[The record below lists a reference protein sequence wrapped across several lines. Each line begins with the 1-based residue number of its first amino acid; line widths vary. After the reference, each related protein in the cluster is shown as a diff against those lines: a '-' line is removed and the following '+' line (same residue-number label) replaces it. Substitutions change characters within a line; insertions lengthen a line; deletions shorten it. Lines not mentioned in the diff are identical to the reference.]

1 MRWPLPSLLAIIVF
15 ARAISL
21 SKHAFPCPTAYDA
34 LSFHT
39 LPMML
44 CPTSHFPGPDG
55 ERYPENI
62 IMTISPPILVVSDPF
77 ERCNKNKSPDGRFW
91 SSRAASTLRFVHP
104 AIQKAPTSCTG
115 EDPTRYA
122 PESSN
127 FHSRLLHGRKIGSSE
142 TSGAYNRLDVWHD
155 GWRSCI
161 FLQLDVE

>member
-1 MRWPLPSLLAIIVF
+1 MMSSSCPLAVSSPFFLCILLCIQN
-15 ARAISL
+15 ARAVDLIVSG
-21 SKHAFPCPTAYDA
+21 SKILNTGEYNYD
-34 LSFHT
+34 
-39 LPMML
+39 
-44 CPTSHFPGPDG
+44 
-55 ERYPENI
+55 N
-62 IMTISPPILVVSDPF
+62 ISPPILVVSDPF

-161 FLQLDVE
+161 FLQLDVEYELFVIYASLIPTLL